1 MPFHKQIKT
10 SVTLNDNIDNTK
22 LVGII
27 RSLDKPARL
36 AGRRFLESPYFN
48 NSHELVIIYMEIL
61 KLLEKDKAVGKL
73 HIWKKIE
80 KEAPFNDL
88 RFRKYC
94 SDLSK
99 LMEQFLAQLAY
110 DEDTLQQKIFL
121 LRGLNKRAQKADKLV
136 KGIERVIKET
146 AEAYPYRGSDFF
158 LFQYLSQ
165 KEVYEIKD
173 YGIQRSIE
181 DNVEAMSTYLDLF
194 YFGDKLRLILAA
206 ESRKKV
212 KVHDSQIALL
222 DDIIALVDKNKATLE
237 LSPQVKIYTQ
247 IYKMATSEQGDD
259 YFYELKRLIAEN
271 ALFFPREVA
280 VGEFYNAAQNY
291 CIKKMNAG
299 QSAFVQELFDIFKML
314 IDQDLLISNDMIT
327 PWYFRNI
334 VVVALRLGQYQWTEA
349 FIENHQDY
357 LPSDLRDNAVSF
369 NLAQLY
375 FYQKKYSAVIEQ
387 LQHVEY
393 DDLSYNL
400 NGKIMLLLTYYE
412 TDEIDAL
419 YSFTDAFRT
428 YLTRQRKA
436 KKLPKSKADDY
447 LHLIR
452 FVRALV
458 KIFPGDKA
466 ALAKLK
472 AEVQATKGVVNAN
485 WLLEKIA
492 EMEG

>member
-1 MPFHKQIKT
+1 M
-10 SVTLNDNIDNTK
+10 NDNIDNTK

-48 NSHELVIIYMEIL
+48 ASQELVVIYLEIL
-61 KLLEKDKAVGKL
+61 KLLDKNKSVGKL
-73 HIWKKIE
+73 YIWKKIE
-80 KEAPFNDL
+80 KSIPFNDL

-99 LMEQFLAQLAY
+99 LLEQFLAQMAY
-110 DEDTLQQKIFL
+110 DEDTLQQKVFL
-121 LRGLNKRAQKADKLV
+121 LRGLNKRAQKADKLAKSV
-136 KGIERVIKET
+136 ERFAEET
-146 AEAYPYRGSDFF
+146 IEAYPYRNTDYY
-158 LFQYLSQ
+158 LYQYLLQ
-165 KEVYEIKD
+165 KGVYELND
-173 YGIQRSIE
+173 YETQRGVKSNIE
-181 DNVEAMSTYLDLF
+181 EISTFLDLF
-194 YFGDKLRLILAA
+194 YFGEKLRLVVEA
-206 ESRKKV
+206 ESRKNL
-212 KVHDSQIALL
+212 KVHDFNIALV
-222 DDIIALVDKNKATLE
+222 DDIIALVDNNKAALE
-237 LSPQVKIYTQ
+237 VSPQIKIYTQ
-247 IYKMATSEQGDD
+247 IYKMVASDEGDT
-259 YFYELKRLIAEN
+259 YYYELKRLIAEN

-280 VGEFYNAAQNY
+280 VEEFYKAAQNY
-291 CIKKMNAG
+291 CVKKINTGNA
-299 QSAFVQELFDIFKML
+299 AFLEELFEIFNML
-314 IDQDLLISNDMIT
+314 IDQNLLISDDKIN

-334 VVVALRLGQYQWTEA
+334 VFVGLRLGKYDWTEA
-349 FIENHQDY
+349 FINHHKDY
-357 LPSDLRDNAVSF
+357 LSDDLRDNAVSF

-458 KIFPGDKA
+458 KILPGDKP